1 MNNKK
6 LFLIYFIFLF
16 FFPTKANSSCNFRTA
31 DFINDL
37 KIPKEIK
44 EIKITIPKSKTYIQ
58 NSLKILLSEG
68 YNIDPKLRKKYK
80 ANITVNYPFGECQYK
95 AKVWQNG
102 DHKDHIKWRS
112 SYPLT
117 SLNVKL
123 DEGNILNAV
132 KFKLLIPETR
142 NGMNE
147 ILGTL
152 IAKDLG
158 FIAPETFETIVNI
171 NGNKSLMIFQEDSRK
186 ELLERNFKREG
197 PIFEGDESILWGNY
211 KDQEN
216 LTFEELALTRLINWK
231 WFLRGESSRLISINA
246 FKEMQKSYLP
256 YQQRG
261 GNVVTPNFRKN
272 NYFSDYYFLM
282 AIMNGAHG
290 LRPHNRKFY
299 FNALEN
305 SFEPIYYDGD
315 LKLKKKLNLSDGW
328 VNYQN
333 AFNKDYY
340 FPYINNL
347 ESLKYNKRLIQ
358 DFESRVINF
367 DDNKK
372 SFLNDSLDNVTNNAK
387 ILTSHLEELGL
398 KNNNTWGFKD
408 SRAMYAKKDK
418 KRELNQK
425 LISSYKLLNNSI
437 EIKLDNNKKEILDFQ
452 EFGKLISTNNYKN
465 ERYIFIPLDELSEK
479 NNDLTNIKYNIF
491 DGEIIHDNYINFE
504 IDEENKFIKI
514 KQTNP
519 TGWILFNNVKL
530 DDWEIY
536 FEGNENE
543 IDQKNL
549 QAQRFN
555 KYGITGCM
563 NFLNSTF
570 TNTKLKMN
578 NGGCEDSVN
587 IINSKGD
594 IESIFIQDAFQDAL
608 DLDFSDLRI
617 SNIKIDNAGNDCF
630 DVSGGKY
637 SLDRGLFYNCGD
649 KGLSIGENS
658 EFASDKISVDK
669 SYIGISVK
677 DFSVANLDTLSIN
690 RNQICIESK
699 QKKQEFGGAKVSI
712 KNLNC
717 DKFINASDQNSI
729 ININK
734 YEL

>member
-16 FFPTKANSSCNFRTA
+16 FFPTKVNSSCNFRTA
-31 DFINDL
+31 DYINDL

-272 NYFSDYYFLM
+272 NYFYL
-282 AIMNGAHG
+282 
-290 LRPHNRKFY
+290 
-299 FNALEN
+299 
-305 SFEPIYYDGD
+305 
-315 LKLKKKLNLSDGW
+315 
-328 VNYQN
+328 
-333 AFNKDYY
+333 
-340 FPYINNL
+340 
-347 ESLKYNKRLIQ
+347 
-358 DFESRVINF
+358 
-367 DDNKK
+367 
-372 SFLNDSLDNVTNNAK
+372 
-387 ILTSHLEELGL
+387 
-398 KNNNTWGFKD
+398 
-408 SRAMYAKKDK
+408 
-418 KRELNQK
+418 
-425 LISSYKLLNNSI
+425 
-437 EIKLDNNKKEILDFQ
+437 
-452 EFGKLISTNNYKN
+452 
-465 ERYIFIPLDELSEK
+465 
-479 NNDLTNIKYNIF
+479 
-491 DGEIIHDNYINFE
+491 
-504 IDEENKFIKI
+504 
-514 KQTNP
+514 
-519 TGWILFNNVKL
+519 
-530 DDWEIY
+530 
-536 FEGNENE
+536 
-543 IDQKNL
+543 
-549 QAQRFN
+549 
-555 KYGITGCM
+555 
-563 NFLNSTF
+563 
-570 TNTKLKMN
+570 
-578 NGGCEDSVN
+578 
-587 IINSKGD
+587 
-594 IESIFIQDAFQDAL
+594 
-608 DLDFSDLRI
+608 
-617 SNIKIDNAGNDCF
+617 
-630 DVSGGKY
+630 
-637 SLDRGLFYNCGD
+637 
-649 KGLSIGENS
+649 
-658 EFASDKISVDK
+658 
-669 SYIGISVK
+669 
-677 DFSVANLDTLSIN
+677 
-690 RNQICIESK
+690 
-699 QKKQEFGGAKVSI
+699 
-712 KNLNC
+712 
-717 DKFINASDQNSI
+717 
-729 ININK
+729 
-734 YEL
+734 